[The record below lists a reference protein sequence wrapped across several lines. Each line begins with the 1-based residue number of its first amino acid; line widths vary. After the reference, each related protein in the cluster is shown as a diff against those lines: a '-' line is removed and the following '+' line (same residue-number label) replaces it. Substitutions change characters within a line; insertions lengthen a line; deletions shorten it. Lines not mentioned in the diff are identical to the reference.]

1 MSYTIVL
8 ALTALSLKYVCHMT
22 CSIGIMEEY
31 VIKHSELGHFQYF
44 QDRKSIWGGGGSHD
58 HISDIRPPKSH
69 ISDIGPPKNMQFVV
83 DP

>member
-1 MSYTIVL
+1 ML

-44 QDRKSIWGGGGSHD
+44 QDRKSIWGGGGHTIIYQILD
-58 HISDIRPPKSH
+58 PLKVIYQILD
-69 ISDIGPPKNMQFVV
+69 PPKNMQFVV